1 MQPSSGRTLNLGF
14 SASGCEGGKMST
26 KAESS
31 YVLKDEI
38 GAASR
43 QFERLRDTLHVFRMN
58 QNIAPA

>member
-1 MQPSSGRTLNLGF
+1 
-14 SASGCEGGKMST
+14 MST